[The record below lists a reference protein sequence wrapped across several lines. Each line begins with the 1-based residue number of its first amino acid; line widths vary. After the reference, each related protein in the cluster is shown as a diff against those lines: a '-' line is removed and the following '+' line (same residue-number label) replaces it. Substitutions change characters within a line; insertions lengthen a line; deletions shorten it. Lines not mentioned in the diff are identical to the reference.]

1 MKVEIYS
8 DVVCPWCYIG
18 ERRFARALA
27 AFPQA
32 DQVDVVYRSYQLD
45 PEAPAQAVPLKQ
57 YLARRFGALRDGML
71 ARVTETAAAEGIV
84 MDWDRALSV
93 NTLTAHRLLGLA
105 EREYGA
111 EVQRALFEKLFEAH
125 FTRGGDVSDHGQLA
139 DLAASVGM
147 DRARVHAYL
156 ASDEG
161 LAETRE
167 ALAQAHRI
175 GVRAVPTYVFD
186 GRYAV
191 EGAQPASVFL
201 QVLEEVASRASG
213 AAEGGVDSG
222 ADDACADGAC
232 AV

>member
-1 MKVEIYS
+1 MRVEIYS

-32 DQVDVVYRSYQLD
+32 DRVDIVYRSYQLD

-57 YLARRFGALRDGML
+57 YLARRFGAAVDGML
-71 ARVTETAAAEGIV
+71 ARVTQTAAAEGIV

-111 EVQRALFEKLFEAH
+111 AVQRALFEKLFEAH
-125 FTRGGDVSDHGQLA
+125 FTRGVDVADHEQLA

-147 DRARVHAYL
+147 DRARVRAYL

-167 ALAQAHRI
+167 ALEHARRI
-175 GVRAVPTYVFD
+175 GVRAVPTFVFD
-186 GRYAV
+186 GEFAV

-201 QVLEEVASRASG
+201 QVLEEVASRNAPG
-213 AAEGGVDSG
+213 EAGE
-222 ADDACADGAC
+222 ADEACADGAC